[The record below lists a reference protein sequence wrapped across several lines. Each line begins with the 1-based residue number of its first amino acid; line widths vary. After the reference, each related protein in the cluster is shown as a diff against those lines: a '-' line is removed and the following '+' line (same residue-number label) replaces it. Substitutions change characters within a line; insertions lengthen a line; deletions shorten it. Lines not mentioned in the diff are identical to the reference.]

1 MEGLLQSTSLVKRA
15 YWLVRL
21 RWAAIGVL
29 VMATLVA
36 SRVFH
41 VLLPA
46 HRLYIMSGVLVIYNF
61 LLYDLLNYFTW
72 GGKSPSHKTISRII
86 TFQISADLFILTTIL
101 HYSGGIENPCFFY
114 FVFHMS
120 IASILLTRWQ
130 SYLQATLAFLLFGS
144 VVWLEFRGAIPHY
157 KLLGFISH
165 DFYRDEL
172 FVFVTLGVFL
182 TTLYLVVYMTT
193 SISSQLRERQ
203 EDYEQ
208 ANMQLKEKDRIKN
221 EYVLRLTHD
230 VKSHLAAIQSCL
242 DIVSNGMVGQLNE
255 KQADLV
261 ERACHRTAKCTAFIA
276 ALLKL
281 TRLRISGHLEKNL
294 FPLKNIFFNAIA
306 AVEGRAAAKSIDL
319 SYEIAPSIDEIY
331 GEAVLIEEAI
341 TNLLLNA
348 IKYTP
353 DKGTVVLTASDN
365 SDHIL
370 IQVRDTGIGIPP
382 EEIEKIFDE
391 FYRASNARKVE
402 RDGTGLGLSI
412 VKEITE
418 RHGGMVWARNN
429 AEGGSTFSFTLPKTA
444 TESGVSLPSM

>member
-29 VMATLVA
+29 MMSTLVA
-36 SRVFH
+36 SRVFY

-46 HRLYIMSGVLVIYNF
+46 HKLYIMSGVLVIYNF

-86 TFQISADLFILTTIL
+86 TFQISADLLILTAIL

-114 FVFHMS
+114 FVFHM
-120 IASILLTRWQ
+120 IIVSILLTRGQ

-144 VVWLEFRGAIPHY
+144 MVWLEFRGIIPHY

-165 DFYRDEL
+165 DLYRDEL
-172 FVFVTLGVFL
+172 FVFVTLGIFL

-193 SISSQLRERQ
+193 SISFQLRERQ

-242 DIVSNGMVGQLNE
+242 DIVSNGMTGQLNE
-255 KQADLV
+255 KQSDLI
-261 ERACHRTAKCTAFIA
+261 ERACRRTSKCVAFTT

-281 TRLRISGHLEKNL
+281 TKMKMSGRLDKSMV
-294 FPLKNIFFNAIA
+294 PLKNIFFNTIA
-306 AVEGRAAAKSIDL
+306 AVEDKAAAKSINL
-319 SYEIAPSIDEIY
+319 GYEMSPAIDEIY

-341 TNLLLNA
+341 INLLLNA

-353 DKGTVVLTASDN
+353 ENGTVKLTASDN
-365 SDHIL
+365 NKDII
-370 IQVRDTGIGIPP
+370 IQVRDTGIGVP
-382 EEIEKIFDE
+382 EDEIDKIFDE
-391 FYRASNARKVE
+391 FYRASNARKIE
-402 RDGTGLGLSI
+402 RDSTGLGLSI
-412 VKEITE
+412 VKQVIE
-418 RHGGMVWARNN
+418 RHGGRVWAQNN
-429 AEGGSTFSFTLPKTA
+429 PDGGSTFSFTLPKTA
-444 TESGVSLPSM
+444 INPGEPPSTV